1 MSPFHVEALHMT
13 SKLDRQLSALV
24 EVCKIIQVHI
34 NLLQNVCINNKKDLD
49 LIAIV
54 VGGSTGSS
62 VWING
67 NRGATS
73 CHVNTDGVF
82 SHGIWLVQTI

>member
-1 MSPFHVEALHMT
+1 MCVST
-13 SKLDRQLSALV
+13 T
-24 EVCKIIQVHI
+24 
-34 NLLQNVCINNKKDLD
+34 KKDLD

-54 VGGSTGSS
+54 VGGSAGSS

-73 CHVNTDGVF
+73 CHVNIDGVF
-82 SHGIWLVQTI
+82 SHGIRLVLTI

>member
-1 MSPFHVEALHMT
+1 MCVST
-13 SKLDRQLSALV
+13 T
-24 EVCKIIQVHI
+24 
-34 NLLQNVCINNKKDLD
+34 KKDLD

-54 VGGSTGSS
+54 VGGSAGSS

-67 NRGATS
+67 NRGAAS

>member
-1 MSPFHVEALHMT
+1 VY
-13 SKLDRQLSALV
+13 Q
-24 EVCKIIQVHI
+24 Q
-34 NLLQNVCINNKKDLD
+34 KKKELD

-54 VGGSTGSS
+54 CGGAGSS

-67 NRGATS
+67 NRGAAS